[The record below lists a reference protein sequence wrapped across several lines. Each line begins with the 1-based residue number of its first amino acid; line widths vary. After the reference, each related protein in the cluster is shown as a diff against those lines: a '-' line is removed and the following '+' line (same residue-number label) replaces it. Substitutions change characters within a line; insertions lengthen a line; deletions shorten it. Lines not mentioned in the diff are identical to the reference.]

1 MGDEG
6 KQNPPNNKPL
16 VVTTNKS
23 PSPVSGSRQSK
34 EMNLRRQLALY
45 LDMRSM
51 TLPELA
57 RKSGV
62 SRHTLFGWAQGQKP
76 RDIAQLHKVA
86 SVLQTTVDHLCFG
99 DGADDQSRR
108 VTELDALVGDG
119 WVGGLFEVKFRR
131 VKRGA

>member
-1 MGDEG
+1 MGDED
-6 KQNPPNNKPL
+6 KQNPPNNKL
-16 VVTTNKS
+16 WVANTSKS
-23 PSPVSGSRQSK
+23 STPVSDSRKSK

-45 LDMRSM
+45 LEMRSL

-62 SRHTLFGWAQGQKP
+62 SRHTLFGWSSGQKP

-86 SVLQTTVDHLCFG
+86 TVLQTTVDHLCFG
-99 DGADDQSRR
+99 DGVDDQSRR

-119 WVGGLFEVKFRR
+119 WVGGLWEVKFRR
-131 VKRGA
+131 VRGK